1 MYVSRHTQNV
11 KKKQIIL
18 LMIPNGEGWYYI
30 KVKSRGVN
38 QNKMMIII
46 VLVVSIHLERKILF
60 IKKYVKIK
68 TFVTL

>member
-1 MYVSRHTQNV
+1 ML
-11 KKKQIIL
+11 KKQIIL
-18 LMIPNGEGWYYI
+18 LMIPNREGWYNI

-46 VLVVSIHLERKILF
+46 VLVVSIHLERKKLF

>member
-1 MYVSRHTQNV
+1 ML
-11 KKKQIIL
+11 KKQIIL
-18 LMIPNGEGWYYI
+18 LMIPNREGWYNI
-30 KVKSRGVN
+30 SQGVN

-46 VLVVSIHLERKILF
+46 VLVISIHLERKKLF

>member
-46 VLVVSIHLERKILF
+46 VLVVSIHLERKKLF

>member
-1 MYVSRHTQNV
+1 M
-11 KKKQIIL
+11 IL

-30 KVKSRGVN
+30 SQGVN

-46 VLVVSIHLERKILF
+46 VLVISIHLERKKLF